1 MFGSKMHMMESMF
14 SDASCPLYK
23 FGDIMFLKK
32 IPTEE
37 WTPFIIRQFS
47 NTGKSITEK
56 QAEKICEI
64 TENLSSYVQQLSW
77 IVWYKANSEV
87 KDDMIDE
94 ALKDLLE
101 QNKVFFQ
108 RDVESLTELQLNFLV
123 ALADGVE
130 TKVTS
135 KDVISKYQLVS
146 SANVQQVKRSLLSKE
161 FIDTEDNRIFISDP
175 IFKLWI
181 KKNIKVE

>member
-1 MFGSKMHMMESMF
+1 
-14 SDASCPLYK
+14 
-23 FGDIMFLKK
+23 
-32 IPTEE
+32 
-37 WTPFIIRQFS
+37 
-47 NTGKSITEK
+47 
-56 QAEKICEI
+56 
-64 TENLSSYVQQLSW
+64 
-77 IVWYKANSEV
+77 
-87 KDDMIDE
+87 MIYE

-146 SANVQQVKRSLLSKE
+146 SANVQQVKKSLLSKE